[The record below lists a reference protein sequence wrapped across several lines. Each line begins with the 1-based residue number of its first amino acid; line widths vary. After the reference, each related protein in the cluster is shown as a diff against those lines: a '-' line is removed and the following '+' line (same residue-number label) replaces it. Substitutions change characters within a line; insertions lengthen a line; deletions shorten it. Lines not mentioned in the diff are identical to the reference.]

1 MKRTSAI
8 FLLVTL
14 LWPASAL
21 ARQASPPP
29 REVTWTLT
37 ALAGSDPLRLEGY
50 RPSAAFDLTL
60 PQGWAAAAD
69 GELSLE
75 YRVSDLVFRA
85 ATLTVLLNGHA
96 VASSLF
102 PDRSGTLSFELPAET
117 FQPGDNDLTLEAL
130 LPLDNDAGC
139 AALGD
144 PARWVEF
151 GAGSRVRL
159 AVQSAGTPLVV
170 ADLPAQFEALG
181 DEASSLVTFVVPEQA
196 GDDEL
201 SAMAAVAFA
210 LQRGSATHPQ
220 WAVVTAGEFQPQT
233 LTGPAILVG
242 AAGGIGPLDSLA
254 PEGAQP
260 LGWVSLAR
268 PTWAAGQTVL
278 GVGGLDGKAVLQAAE
293 ALLDPAAL
301 TLMGS
306 EAAVIGGRPSRTPRV
321 PADQVTLAELGYN
334 AGIVRGKGEHSL
346 IYAFDLPF
354 DWSAA
359 DLKLALDLAHG
370 ALVDPNVATLTV
382 LLNGSIAFDL
392 RLDAPQAV
400 PHRVQ
405 MVLPHNLLRPGRNYL
420 RLSFDLGTPVS
431 SCAVDTEDEPWAL
444 VRSDTTLNVPHAH
457 NGSRANLAD
466 FPELFG
472 SEVDLADLKVVLPVQ
487 RTDADLADALAVVR
501 ELSLPGNSSLFAPR
515 IVRAEAITPDQLE
528 SHLVVLGEAQRQ
540 PVLSSL
546 NNYLLLRFDR
556 GTGQLERSYGIRI
569 PTGSPDLGVVQLLR
583 SPWKRNRLVL
593 VVSGTGGQGYREAVG
608 VLGAEAPAPALAGD
622 LAIVS
627 RSAGQP
633 LPSVYSQS
641 AADVG
646 AVPGVGLADHLLG
659 KLFDTEGPGPM
670 LILVAAALLLLAIP
684 IAVLRYRRGRT
695 GAQGAGPVRE
705 Q

>member
-1 MKRTSAI
+1 M
-8 FLLVTL
+8 FLLATL
-14 LWPASAL
+14 LWPASVL
-21 ARQASPPP
+21 AQVGPAP

-37 ALAGSDPLRLEGY
+37 ALAGTDPVRLEGY

-69 GELSLE
+69 GELSLD
-75 YRVSDLVFRA
+75 YRVSDLVFGQ

-96 VASSLF
+96 VLSSLF
-102 PDRSGTLSFELPAET
+102 PEHSGVLTFELPAEI

-130 LPLDNDAGC
+130 LPLEDDADC
-139 AALGD
+139 PALGD

-151 GAGSRVRL
+151 GAESRVRL
-159 AVQSAGTPLVV
+159 AVQGAASPLVV
-170 ADLPAQFEALG
+170 ADLPAQLETLG
-181 DEASSLVTFVVPEQA
+181 DAASSQVTFVVPDEA

-210 LQRGSATHPQ
+210 LERDSATHPR

-233 LTGPAILVG
+233 LAGPAVLVG
-242 AAGGIGPLDSLA
+242 ASGRIGLLDPLA
-254 PEGAQP
+254 PDGAEP
-260 LGWVSLAR
+260 LGWVRLAR
-268 PTWAAGQTVL
+268 PAWAAGQTVL
-278 GVGGLDGKAVLQAAE
+278 AVGGGDGKAVLQAAE

-306 EAAVIGGRPSRTPRV
+306 DSAIIGSQPPRTPRA
-321 PADQVTLAELGYN
+321 PADQVTLAELGYS
-334 AGIVRGKGEHSL
+334 AGIVRGQGEHSL
-346 IYAFDLPF
+346 VYDFDLPF
-354 DWSAA
+354 DWSPA
-359 DLKLALDLAHG
+359 DLKLVLDLAHG

-420 RLSFDLGTPVS
+420 RLSFDLGTPIS
-431 SCAVDTEDEPWAL
+431 SCAVDTEDKPWAL
-444 VRSDTTLNVPHAH
+444 IRSDTSLTVPHAH
-457 NGSRANLAD
+457 NGSRPNLDD

-487 RTDADLADALAVVR
+487 RTDADLADALEVVR
-501 ELSLPGNSSLFAPR
+501 QLSLPGNSSLFAPR
-515 IVRAEAITPDQLE
+515 IVRGEAVTEDLLQ
-528 SHLVVLGEAQRQ
+528 SHLVVLGEPQRQ
-540 PVLSSL
+540 PVLASL
-546 NNYLLLRFDR
+546 NNYLLLRFDG
-556 GTGQLERSYGIRI
+556 GTGSPERSYGIRI
-569 PTGSPDLGVVQLLR
+569 PTESPDLGVIQLLR

-593 VVSGTGGQGYREAVG
+593 VVSGVNAQGYRDAVG
-608 VLGAEAPAPALAGD
+608 VLGAGAPELTGD

-633 LPSVYSQS
+633 LPSIYSQS

-646 AVPGVGLADHLLG
+646 AVPGVGLADRLLG

-670 LILVAAALLLLAIP
+670 LLLVSAALLFLAIP
-684 IAVLRYRRGRT
+684 IAVVRYLRGRAA
-695 GAQGAGPVRE
+695 AQGGSSN
-705 Q
+705 